1 MQTLG
6 TVVVVALA
14 VALLVIAVLLV
25 RSRNP
30 HPWPAI
36 VAAMLTSGVCFTVG
50 GGSGENAA
58 GPSVATVIASIVGF
72 LSVAAAIIALI
83 PRPATLRHRGRRS
96 CSRAG
101 GIGLAGI
108 GLLINLV
115 PADLVEIHVR

>member
-1 MQTLG
+1 MQTVG

-25 RSRNP
+25 RSRNA

-36 VAAMLTSGVCFTVG
+36 VAAMLTSGVCYTIG
-50 GGSGENAA
+50 GGSGENDP
-58 GPSVATVIASIVGF
+58 GPSVAIVIASIVGF

-83 PRPATLRHRGRRS
+83 PRSGQAPPPRS
-96 CSRAG
+96 PIVLAAG
-101 GIGLAGI
+101 GIGLAGV

-115 PADLVEIHVR
+115 TG

>member
-6 TVVVVALA
+6 TAVVVALA
-14 VALLVIAVLLV
+14 VVLLVSAVLLV
-25 RSRNP
+25 RSKNP
-30 HPWPAI
+30 HPWQAI
-36 VAAMLTSGVCFTVG
+36 VAAMLTSGLCFAVG
-50 GGSGENAA
+50 GGSGEHAA

-83 PRPATLRHRGRRS
+83 PRSGNARPPRS
-96 CSRAG
+96 PIVLSAG

-115 PADLVEIHVR
+115 TG

>member
-14 VALLVIAVLLV
+14 VALLMIAVLLV

-36 VAAMLTSGVCFTVG
+36 VAAMLTSGICYTVG
-50 GGSGENAA
+50 GGSGENDA

-72 LSVAAAIIALI
+72 LSV
-83 PRPATLRHRGRRS
+83 RRVHRSDATLRQRSAATVADHAVGRRH
-96 CSRAG
+96 RPRR
-101 GIGLAGI
+101 LR
-108 GLLINLV
+108 
-115 PADLVEIHVR
+115 PADQPGDRLNGRLIR

>member
-36 VAAMLTSGVCFTVG
+36 VAAMLTSGVCYTVG

-83 PRPATLRHRGRRS
+83 PRSGRWRARRS
-96 CSRAG
+96 HHR
-101 GIGLAGI
+101 
-108 GLLINLV
+108 
-115 PADLVEIHVR
+115 R